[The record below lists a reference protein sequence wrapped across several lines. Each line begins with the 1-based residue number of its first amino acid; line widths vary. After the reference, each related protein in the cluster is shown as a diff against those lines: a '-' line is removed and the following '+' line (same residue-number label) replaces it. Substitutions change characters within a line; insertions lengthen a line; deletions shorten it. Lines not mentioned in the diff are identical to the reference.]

1 MVIPFIGS
9 FKMRKQEFELMD
21 SLTSHWV
28 VEFDIKFLIH
38 IFVIYVPCYV
48 RDAVVLVKSNFTGFA
63 IHHPSCGV
71 LSDSTFAIF
80 DLFDNIEILL
90 ITHPMHF

>member
-1 MVIPFIGS
+1 MVIPFIGV
-9 FKMRKQEFELMD
+9 FHMRKQEFELMG
-21 SLTSHWV
+21 SPSSHWV
-28 VEFDIKFLIH
+28 VEFDIECLIR
-38 IFVIYVPCYV
+38 ILVVYVPCDI

-71 LSDSTFAIF
+71 LSDSTFTIF